1 MLVLNAH
8 EVFLYFSYSSY
19 SSSSKT
25 NKPCLVNRNMNAD
38 SKEELVPVLKSTPQ
52 ADARNRLRST
62 LSSGAC
68 HLGVEFRIKIRQIT
82 NKYAIE

>member
-1 MLVLNAH
+1 
-8 EVFLYFSYSSY
+8 
-19 SSSSKT
+19 
-25 NKPCLVNRNMNAD
+25 MNAD

-68 HLGVEFRIKIRQIT
+68 HLGVEFRIQIRQIT
-82 NKYAIE
+82 NIMESNNPSRNLVIHRNNLETH